1 MKELN
6 DENLQT
12 MIEENGNLEQTTD
25 VQLYKSIFLELAKQ
39 PKLKVDD
46 LSSSVIEI
54 LIYREEWKNFLKSI
68 IIISTIIIMSGLAL
82 IIVIGNVEYQF
93 SQQIIIYLDSYK
105 WTLLFIVL
113 IIFLT
118 EAVDKK
124 FVMSSS
130 KKIAPISQPGRS

>member
-6 DENLQT
+6 DENLQKL
-12 MIEENGNLEQTTD
+12 IEENGKLEQTTD

-39 PKLKVDD
+39 PDLKVDD

-68 IIISTIIIMSGLAL
+68 IIIIAIILMSSLAFITI
-82 IIVIGNVEYQF
+82 VGNIENQL
-93 SQQIIIYLDSYK
+93 SQQIMIYLNSYK

-118 EAVDKK
+118 EAADKSIIMK
-124 FVMSSS
+124 SLGKV
-130 KKIAPISQPGRS
+130 KQIRK

>member
-12 MIEENGNLEQTTD
+12 LIEENGNLEQTTD
-25 VQLYKSIFLELAKQ
+25 VQLYKSVFLELAKQ
-39 PKLKVDD
+39 PTLKVDD

-54 LIYREEWKNFLKSI
+54 LIYREEWKSFLKSI
-68 IIISTIIIMSGLAL
+68 IIIIAVIFMSSLAFF
-82 IIVIGNVEYQF
+82 IVIGNVEYQLAK
-93 SQQIIIYLDSYK
+93 QILIYLDSYK
-105 WTLLFIVL
+105 WTLLFIVV

-124 FVMSSS
+124 FVMSYF
-130 KKIAPISQPGRS
+130 KNNKAI

>member
-6 DENLQT
+6 DENLQ
-12 MIEENGNLEQTTD
+12 MLIEENVNLEQTTD

-68 IIISTIIIMSGLAL
+68 IIIIAIILMSSLAFITI
-82 IIVIGNVEYQF
+82 VGNIEYQL
-93 SQQIIIYLDSYK
+93 SQQIMIYLNSYK
-105 WTLLFIVL
+105 WVLIFIVL

-118 EAVDKK
+118 EATDKSIIMK
-124 FVMSSS
+124 SLGKV
-130 KKIAPISQPGRS
+130 KQIRK